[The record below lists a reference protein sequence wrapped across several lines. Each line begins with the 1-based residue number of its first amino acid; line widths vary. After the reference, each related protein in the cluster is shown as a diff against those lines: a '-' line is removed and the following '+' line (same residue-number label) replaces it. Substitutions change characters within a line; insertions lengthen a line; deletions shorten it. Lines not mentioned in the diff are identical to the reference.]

1 MVRRAG
7 WEIRRTESIGL
18 PLFAI
23 SGVTGEGLPD
33 LLEATWREIAAARA
47 RDRAGAIELET
58 RGAEDDG
65 IDLITPARVR
75 RDA

>member
-1 MVRRAG
+1 VK
-7 WEIRRTESIGL
+7 SIGL
-18 PLFAI
+18 PLFSI

-33 LLEATWREIAAARA
+33 LLEAMWRAISAAREA
-47 RDRAGAIELET
+47 EVELDT
-58 RGAEDDG
+58 HAPDDDS

>member
-1 MVRRAG
+1 MCTV
-7 WEIRRTESIGL
+7 TVKPIGL

-33 LLEATWREIAAARA
+33 LLEAMWREISAAREA
-47 RDRAGAIELET
+47 EVELET
-58 RGAEDDG
+58 HASDDDS
-65 IDLITPARVR
+65 IDLITPARLR